1 MAANFYRGTEF
12 KTPTG
17 RLSFAQSL
25 FKPRA
30 AEQGGREKFGCT
42 LIFPNEDKPAFEK
55 ALVEVLENQWPK
67 DGIDRFKRGLIK
79 SPILAGDGKEAHNKK
94 TGVLNPGMGAD
105 VFFIRTS
112 ATVEFPPAVRWRSA
126 TIPATEEEVYSGCY
140 GFAVLNAFAWNDPR
154 NGDGISFGI
163 RYFQKTGEGEKFG
176 GDFNPEKYFQKIEDT
191 GPAPE
196 ATKGGAGA
204 AGLFS

>member
-1 MAANFYRGTEF
+1 MAAKFFRGAEF

-30 AEQGGREKFGCT
+30 AEQGGREKYGCT
-42 LIFPNEDKPAFEK
+42 LIFPNTDKPAFEK

-79 SPILAGDGKEAHNKK
+79 SPILAGDGKEAHNKT
-94 TGVLNPGMGAD
+94 TGTLNPGMGAD
-105 VFFIRTS
+105 VFFLRTS

-126 TIPATEEEVYSGCY
+126 
-140 GFAVLNAFAWNDPR
+140 PR
-154 NGDGISFGI
+154 LQAP
-163 RYFQKTGEGEKFG
+163 RRT
-176 GDFNPEKYFQKIEDT
+176 
-191 GPAPE
+191 APE
-196 ATKGGAGA
+196 SRPVRSHRDRPGPSGHQSHWAGSPRWRWSRPSSPTHPA
-204 AGLFS
+204 AASSCAGW